1 MAINQIKIVSGGVYT
16 VTLDHL
22 CLTDDDDF
30 NNMKHLI
37 QNLVHNYGKKE
48 TEKPPDVQ
56 DLPQDF
62 VESKGKGLVILL
74 HGSSGIGKTLT
85 AQIVALVTGKPL
97 LKVSVSDTGVGV
109 TKAEQ
114 NLNTIFL
121 LASAWEAV
129 LLFDEADIPLEARAI
144 EDNLARNSMVSLF
157 LKVLEYYEGILFF
170 TSNCIK
176 IFDITV

>member
-1 MAINQIKIVSGGVYT
+1 
-16 VTLDHL
+16 
-22 CLTDDDDF
+22 
-30 NNMKHLI
+30 MKHSI

-62 VESKGKGLVILL
+62 VESKGKGVVILL

-85 AQIVALVTGKPL
+85 AQSVALVTGKPL

-129 LLFDEADIPLEARAI
+129 LLFDEVDIPLRASR
-144 EDNLARNSMVSLF
+144 D
-157 LKVLEYYEGILFF
+157 
-170 TSNCIK
+170 
-176 IFDITV
+176 

>member
-1 MAINQIKIVSGGVYT
+1 MAKRKQKSRLTSKIYLKTSSKVKARVLSFYF
-16 VTLDHL
+16 
-22 CLTDDDDF
+22 TD
-30 NNMKHLI
+30 
-37 QNLVHNYGKKE
+37 
-48 TEKPPDVQ
+48 
-56 DLPQDF
+56 
-62 VESKGKGLVILL
+62 LL
-74 HGSSGIGKTLT
+74 
-85 AQIVALVTGKPL
+85 AQSVALVIGKPL